1 MPVIFVP
8 FPRCIQA
15 YHSRESLRIFF
26 LDGGITKRILNRLL
40 QSMFC
45 NSDRLLSPLKRIA
58 LD

>member
-1 MPVIFVP
+1 MLVIFVP
-8 FPRCIQA
+8 FPRYIQA

-40 QSMFC
+40 QSMF
-45 NSDRLLSPLKRIA
+45 SDRLLSPLKRIA